1 LVGGIGVTPDSCFL
15 AVLRKGGVMIM
26 GKVGGATTNDDGGFG
41 RHFCFLTANDGRM
54 TAK

>member
-1 LVGGIGVTPDSCFL
+1 
-15 AVLRKGGVMIM
+15 M